1 MVQLSD
7 IYRGKNSDNKN
18 CGFGWLFL
26 SYTDVSKKANNRLKF
41 VNQDIEG
48 KTLIPAA
55 RRHTV
60 GKKKGLA
67 QSLILTMAVFQSR
80 LNYELRMASGA
91 TFWALVKKA

>member
-1 MVQLSD
+1 MIQLSD

-60 GKKKGLA
+60 KKKK
-67 QSLILTMAVFQSR
+67 
-80 LNYELRMASGA
+80 
-91 TFWALVKKA
+91 KKAWHSP

>member
-60 GKKKGLA
+60 KKKKRPGTVPNFNDG
-67 QSLILTMAVFQSR
+67 S
-80 LNYELRMASGA
+80 ASEQ
-91 TFWALVKKA
+91 TEF